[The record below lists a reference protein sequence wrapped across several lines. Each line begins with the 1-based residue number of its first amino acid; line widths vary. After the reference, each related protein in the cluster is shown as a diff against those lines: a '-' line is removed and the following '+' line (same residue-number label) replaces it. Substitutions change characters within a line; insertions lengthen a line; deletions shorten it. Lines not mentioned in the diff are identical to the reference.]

1 MDVKLFDSELKV
13 MSVLWQEGDLTA
25 KRISDILKEET
36 GWNMNTTYTV
46 IKKCIA
52 KGAIERREPN
62 FLCHALVARE
72 VVQAAETEELLHKLF
87 DSSPDLLFASLLGH
101 QKLSKAQTDNLR
113 RMVAELQDREESE

>member
-1 MDVKLFDSELKV
+1 MAVKLFDSELKV
-13 MSVLWQEGDLTA
+13 MDVLWKEGDMLA
-25 KRISDILKEET
+25 KQISDILKEST

-62 FLCHALVARE
+62 FLCHALIARD

-101 QKLSKAQTDNLR
+101 QRLSKSQIDNLR
-113 RMVAELQDREESE
+113 RMVSELDAQEEME